1 MMDVA
6 ERLATVPVPSLADL
20 GGAEAV
26 KGQPHLA
33 TDLHADRLVG
43 AIVSSGAVIPD
54 LFLIVLDIL
63 RRNRH
68 PLVLATAS
76 QHVATAALAPGDA
89 RTAQKALLER
99 TSERRSNLDADLASE
114 ALAGAFLLAQAAG
127 ASRPSVIAALDDVRA
142 DDKPML
148 VARAA
153 RLAGLAWQWSR
164 SPDLTVVLERLA
176 FSDEASDQALYELAV
191 IALDDAL
198 GQTEPTALVLGLEAA
213 SEAFSRASAA
223 GPDMDEAAALGHAV
237 SAVAG
242 YCTGRSPT
250 EVESDI
256 ALTRAIA
263 GSRLVEMDR
272 AALRGWLSPSFASET
287 AWYGLVSALE
297 GLPLR
302 LQEASWLNAVPV
314 LRQLGRLRESLA
326 AGPASDGLRAAVIDR
341 TAGSLVAREGLRAH
355 VRAWADDAG
364 TPPEERANAEALLE
378 TMAQAGGGGPGKP
391 SGGTGE
397 APDGS
402 PDLLQALARLDELG
416 HGAALVGKLERV
428 YVQLTDALR
437 GHPDYTGTVRSD
449 VRVLIKNMI
458 RFLAHCLD
466 VTPTAADGFFDFLFA
481 LKDEVPL
488 ERELQKSLWHSLCL
502 SADGVPQ
509 HQIHRE
515 TPDIGAGRA
524 DISVTRPD
532 WRCIIE
538 IKRELVDASREGIR
552 KYLGQAASY
561 LLTGPKLGFLVV
573 LDLCSQKDWSLT
585 VEDNCWVEQVQ
596 GAADSAPRAIIV
608 WRIPGGRPAP
618 SSVRTPT
625 MAV

>member
-6 ERLATVPVPSLADL
+6 ERLSAVPAPSLADL
-20 GGAEAV
+20 GGSEALS
-26 KGQPHLA
+26 GQLHLA
-33 TDLHADRLVG
+33 TDLHADRLVW
-43 AIVSSGAVIPD
+43 AILRSGAVTPD
-54 LFLIVLDIL
+54 LFLIILDIL

-68 PLVLATAS
+68 PLVLAAAS
-76 QHVATAALAPGDA
+76 QHVATAKLAAGDA
-89 RTAQKALLER
+89 RTAQKVLLER
-99 TSERRSNLDADLASE
+99 ISERGSDLDADLASE

-142 DDKPML
+142 DENPL
-148 VARAA
+148 FVARAA
-153 RLAGLAWQWSR
+153 RLAGLAWLWSQ
-164 SPDLTVVLERLA
+164 SPDLTVVLERLTL
-176 FSDEASDQALYELAV
+176 SDEASDQALYELAL

-198 GQTEPTALVLGLEAA
+198 GQTDLAALLSGLEAA

-223 GPDMDEAAALGHAV
+223 GPDMDEAAALDHAV

-242 YCTGRSPT
+242 YCRGRNSR

-256 ALTRAIA
+256 ALARAIA

-272 AALRGWLSPSFASET
+272 SALRGWLRPSFASET

-302 LQEASWLNAVPV
+302 LEEASWLNAVPV

-326 AGPASDGLRAAVIDR
+326 GDLASDGLRAAVIDR

-355 VRAWADDAG
+355 VRAWADDPG
-364 TPPEERANAEALLE
+364 TPPEERKHAQALLE
-378 TMAQAGGGGPGKP
+378 TMAQAGGVGPGKP

-402 PDLLQALARLDELG
+402 PDPLQALARLDNLG
-416 HGAALVGKLERV
+416 HGNPLVGKLEQV
-428 YVQLTDALR
+428 YIQLTDALR

-449 VRVLIKNMI
+449 IRVLIKNMI

-466 VTPTAADGFFDFLFA
+466 VTPSAADGFFDFLFA
-481 LKDEVPL
+481 LRDEAPL

-502 SADGVPQ
+502 SADGIPQ

-515 TPDIGAGRA
+515 TPDIGTGRA
-524 DISVTRPD
+524 DVSITRPD
-532 WRCIIE
+532 WRCVIE
-538 IKRELVDASREGIR
+538 IKRELIDASREGIR

-573 LDLCSQKDWSLT
+573 LDLCSQKAWSLT

-596 GAADSAPRAIIV
+596 GPADSAPRAIIV

-618 SSVRTPT
+618 SSVKTPI
-625 MAV
+625 MVA

>member
-1 MMDVA
+1 MDVA
-6 ERLATVPVPSLADL
+6 QRLAADPAPSLADL

-26 KGQPHLA
+26 SSQPHLA

-43 AIVSSGAVIPD
+43 AIISSGAVTPD
-54 LFLIVLDIL
+54 LILIILDIL
-63 RRNRH
+63 RRNPN
-68 PLVLATAS
+68 PLVLAAAS
-76 QHVATAALAPGDA
+76 QHVATAALAPEDA
-89 RTAQKALLER
+89 RNAQKVLLER
-99 TSERRSNLDADLASE
+99 TSERRSDLDADVASE
-114 ALAGAFLLAQAAG
+114 ALAGAFLLAQVAG

-153 RLAGLAWQWSR
+153 RLAGLAWLWSR
-164 SPDLTVVLERLA
+164 SPDLTTILKRLA
-176 FSDEASDQALYELAV
+176 LSDEASDQPLYELAL

-198 GQTEPTALVLGLEAA
+198 GQTGIAPLLSGLEAA

-223 GPDMDEAAALGHAV
+223 GPDMDEAAALNHAV

-250 EVESDI
+250 EVESEI
-256 ALTRAIA
+256 AFTRAIA
-263 GSRLVEMDR
+263 GARLLEMDR
-272 AALRGWLSPSFASET
+272 AALRGWLRPSFASET

-297 GLPLR
+297 GLPLK
-302 LQEASWLNAVPV
+302 LEEPSWLNAVPV
-314 LRQLGRLRESLA
+314 LRQLGRLRESLTVEL
-326 AGPASDGLRAAVIDR
+326 ASGGLRAAVIDR
-341 TAGSLVAREGLRAH
+341 TASSLVAREGLRTH
-355 VRAWADDAG
+355 VRSWADDPG
-364 TPPEERANAEALLE
+364 TPPEEREQAQALLE
-378 TMAQAGGGGPGKP
+378 TMAQVSGVGPGKP
-391 SGGTGE
+391 SGGTGG
-397 APDGS
+397 APGGS
-402 PDLLQALARLDELG
+402 TNPLQALARLDDLG
-416 HGAALVGKLERV
+416 HGSALVGKLEQV
-428 YVQLTDALR
+428 YVQLTEALR
-437 GHPDYTGTVRSD
+437 GHPDYIGTIGSD
-449 VRVLIKNMI
+449 IRVLIKNMI

-481 LKDEVPL
+481 LKDEFPL

-502 SADGVPQ
+502 SADGIPQ
-509 HQIHRE
+509 HQIQRE

-524 DISVTRPD
+524 DISITRPH
-532 WRCIIE
+532 WRCVIE

-573 LDLCSQKDWSLT
+573 LDLCSQRDWSLT
-585 VEDNCWVEQVQ
+585 VEDNCWIEQVQ
-596 GAADSAPRAIIV
+596 GATDSAPRMIVV

-618 SSVRTPT
+618 SSVKTPV

>member
-1 MMDVA
+1 MNVA
-6 ERLATVPVPSLADL
+6 QRLAAVPAPSLADL

-26 KGQPHLA
+26 SGQPHLA
-33 TDLHADRLVG
+33 TDIHADRLVG
-43 AIVSSGAVIPD
+43 AIVSSGAVSPE
-54 LFLIVLDIL
+54 LFLVVLDIL
-63 RRNRH
+63 RRNPN
-68 PLVLATAS
+68 PLVLAAAS
-76 QHVATAALAPGDA
+76 QHVATAALAPDDA
-89 RTAQKALLER
+89 RNAQKVLLER
-99 TSERRSNLDADLASE
+99 TYERRSDLDADLASE

-153 RLAGLAWQWSR
+153 RLAGLAWLWSQ
-164 SPDLTVVLERLA
+164 SPDLTVILERLA
-176 FSDEASDQALYELAV
+176 LSDEASDQALYELAL

-198 GQTEPTALVLGLEAA
+198 GQTGIASLLSGLEAA

-223 GPDMDEAAALGHAV
+223 GPDLDEAAALNHAV

-242 YCTGRSPT
+242 YCTGRSPR

-263 GSRLVEMDR
+263 GARLVDMDR
-272 AALRGWLSPSFASET
+272 AALRGWLRPSFASET

-297 GLPLR
+297 GLPRR
-302 LQEASWLNAVPV
+302 LEEASWLDAVPV
-314 LRQLGRLRESLA
+314 LRQLGRLRESLTVEL
-326 AGPASDGLRAAVIDR
+326 ASERLRAAVIDR

-355 VRAWADDAG
+355 VRSWADDPS
-364 TPPEERANAEALLE
+364 TPPEEREQAQSLLE
-378 TMAQAGGGGPGKP
+378 TMAQVRGVGPGKS

-402 PDLLQALARLDELG
+402 IDPLQALARLDDLG
-416 HGAALVGKLERV
+416 YGSALVGKLEQV

-437 GHPDYTGTVRSD
+437 GHPDYTGTVGSD
-449 VRVLIKNMI
+449 IRVLIKNMI

-466 VTPTAADGFFDFLFA
+466 VTPSAAEGFFDFLFA

-502 SADGVPQ
+502 SADGIPQ
-509 HQIHRE
+509 HQIQRE

-524 DISVTRPD
+524 DISITRPD
-532 WRCIIE
+532 WRCVIE

-573 LDLCSQKDWSLT
+573 LDLCSQRAWSLT
-585 VEDNCWVEQVQ
+585 VEDNCWIEQVQ
-596 GAADSAPRAIIV
+596 GAADSAPRVIVV

-618 SSVRTPT
+618 SSVKTPV